1 MSNISFNNRES
12 RLLTTSQLEMHSR
25 PSSASYG
32 ESIIAGYVAGV
43 CGTLVGHPLDSI
55 KVLLQTNNFGSLTFN
70 KSCQSKHETV
80 MATKNLPKSNIT
92 TPCASIFTS
101 KSPPSSRSLRAL
113 FAGISGPMMTIGL
126 TQALNFSVYDTTRR
140 ILYQQ
145 QRNTEGYH
153 DPNDYLYSDTISNVF
168 IASSWSGVVISFFTS
183 PLNIIKTKQQIMVT
197 SFREALQE
205 TLLLNNSTKM
215 TFSRMRT
222 GIKNLFFTGFTP
234 HLFCEGFGRGLY
246 YTSYEFFKR
255 KLIALRCEQIKTRE
269 NDANKGKDFVFSM
282 QSLISLPE
290 RALCAALAGMCQW
303 AVIYPADLLRCRMY
317 ANSIPSTTS
326 DKLNHA
332 PKVSATLD
340 IIKSIYKTEGGMA
353 GFFRGFWVT
362 VFRAGPV
369 AAIVLP
375 VYDVTL
381 EYLLRYS

>member
-1 MSNISFNNRES
+1 MN
-12 RLLTTSQLEMHSR
+12 
-25 PSSASYG
+25 
-32 ESIIAGYVAGV
+32 
-43 CGTLVGHPLDSI
+43 
-55 KVLLQTNNFGSLTFN
+55 
-70 KSCQSKHETV
+70 
-80 MATKNLPKSNIT
+80 
-92 TPCASIFTS
+92 
-101 KSPPSSRSLRAL
+101 
-113 FAGISGPMMTIGL
+113 
-126 TQALNFSVYDTTRR
+126 
-140 ILYQQ
+140 
-145 QRNTEGYH
+145 
-153 DPNDYLYSDTISNVF
+153 
-168 IASSWSGVVISFFTS
+168 
-183 PLNIIKTKQQIMVT
+183 
-197 SFREALQE
+197 
-205 TLLLNNSTKM
+205 
-215 TFSRMRT
+215 
-222 GIKNLFFTGFTP
+222 
-234 HLFCEGFGRGLY
+234 
-246 YTSYEFFKR
+246 FFKR

-269 NDANKGKDFVFSM
+269 NDANKGKDFVYSM

-317 ANSIPSTTS
+317 ASSIPSTTS